1 MGEIRGKI
9 DKDAQPFPVKLPF
22 RVRDFIY
29 GGAED
34 AGMELLSPHMIHAF
48 IYGGAGYAGM
58 SGWAQQGLFSNLF
71 PMIFR
76 DFSGYWAQR
85 RFL

>member
-1 MGEIRGKI
+1 
-9 DKDAQPFPVKLPF
+9 
-22 RVRDFIY
+22 
-29 GGAED
+29 
-34 AGMELLSPHMIHAF
+34 MELLSPHMIHAF

>member
-34 AGMELLSPHMIHAF
+34 AGMVVPRTPAWSYCP
-48 IYGGAGYAGM
+48 
-58 SGWAQQGLFSNLF
+58 
-71 PMIFR
+71 PT
-76 DFSGYWAQR
+76 
-85 RFL
+85 

>member
-22 RVRDFIY
+22 RVRD
-29 GGAED
+29 
-34 AGMELLSPHMIHAF
+34 F